1 MVSVSVRYLFYI
13 LANKLKDQDM
23 ASSFSRQYGEGIVR
37 LASRVAVWRQ
47 SEVSVDFC
55 NVLGRD
61 VFSPERS
68 HNQKP
73 RAFVSVLYPFVCCF
87 CFVPAFLFQG
97 HTKTALINS
106 FCPPSY
112 CLPLLLVK
120 RSTQLPGT
128 ALYPNVSLAIKI
140 CAKEGGKKKNGLRLP
155 SLAFSWSLALCH
167 QSLAFR
173 ARLLNAKPCKKRGA

>member
-23 ASSFSRQYGEGIVR
+23 VSSFSRQYGEGILR

-68 HNQKP
+68 HNQPKATGVCI
-73 RAFVSVLYPFVCCF
+73 RSTSVRLLFLF
-87 CFVPAFLFQG
+87 CSRVLFQG
-97 HTKTALINS
+97 HTKIALINS

-112 CLPLLLVK
+112 CLPMLLVK

-155 SLAFSWSLALCH
+155 SLAFSLSLALCH

-173 ARLLNAKPCKKRGA
+173 ARLLDAKPC

>member
-23 ASSFSRQYGEGIVR
+23 ASSFSRQYGEGILR

-68 HNQKP
+68 HNKP
-73 RAFVSVLYPFVCCF
+73 KATGVCIRSISVRLL
-87 CFVPAFLFQG
+87 FLFCSRVFISRSYENP
-97 HTKTALINS
+97 LINS

-112 CLPLLLVK
+112 CLPMLLVK

-173 ARLLNAKPCKKRGA
+173 ARLLDAKPC

>member
-1 MVSVSVRYLFYI
+1 MEKAFFDWPVVLQYDVKAKYQLISATFSGVTFFHPSVRI
-13 LANKLKDQDM
+13 T
-23 ASSFSRQYGEGIVR
+23 
-37 LASRVAVWRQ
+37 
-47 SEVSVDFC
+47 
-55 NVLGRD
+55 
-61 VFSPERS
+61 
-68 HNQKP
+68 NQKP
-73 RAFVSVLYPFVCCF
+73 RAFVSVLYPFVSCF
-87 CFVPAFLFQG
+87 CFVRAFLFQG
-97 HTKTALINS
+97 HTKIALINS

-112 CLPLLLVK
+112 CLPMLLVK

-173 ARLLNAKPCKKRGA
+173 ARLLDAKPC